1 MNLQRIPLESICIFK
16 ISTMYKFWT
25 NIPAQP
31 SIYPAF
37 KVVFLYFNKKMPNVA
52 NWEASFRKY
61 PSKKNPMAEREPGS
75 PPLPHGEPPGISK
88 SLGFLWRFFP
98 PWVKW
103 WQLKDF
109 LFSPQSLGEMIQ
121 FDEHIFWT
129 GLKPPEIEVVPLPKF
144 FPGLPLK
151 SERKPIGKD
160 RLNQPQTT
168 IFQVGE
174 LLNLQGYR
182 TSTWFL

>member
-1 MNLQRIPLESICIFK
+1 MNLQRIPLEKICMFK
-16 ISTMYKFWT
+16 ISTMYKFWDKHSGPT
-25 NIPAQP
+25 LH
-31 SIYPAF
+31 YPAF
-37 KVVFLYFNKKMPNVA
+37 KVVFLYFKKKMQPRHKLGSFVQKISIEKKSHGWERAWLSTFTTWGATRYLQIFGIFVA
-52 NWEASFRKY
+52 
-61 PSKKNPMAEREPGS
+61 
-75 PPLPHGEPPGISK
+75 I
-88 SLGFLWRFFP
+88 FF

-174 LLNLQGYR
+174 LLNLQGHR